1 MKRLNADVVIAL
13 LLLTI
18 STVFFVDTF
27 TYGRAG
33 LAIVGAKLWPR
44 AIMIALGVLSALYFV
59 QSIRKEGSPP
69 SAGQGAKTWI
79 VENRNVVACFAL
91 YALFLASLPW
101 LGMLLGGAAF
111 VFATLTVLGHR
122 DMKSHLVHL
131 AVAVLSVGLM
141 WSIFTFALGVV
152 LPEGEILPR

>member
-18 STVFFVDTF
+18 SAVFFIDTF

-44 AIMIALGVLSALYFV
+44 AIMIALGVLSALYLV
-59 QSIRKEGSPP
+59 QSIRKETVP
-69 SAGQGAKTWI
+69 STSQGAKAW
-79 VENRNVVACFAL
+79 VAENCNVIACFAL
-91 YALFLASLPW
+91 YALFLAALPW
-101 LGMLLGGAAF
+101 LGMLLGGIGF

-131 AVAVLSVGLM
+131 AVAAFSVGLM

-152 LPEGEILPR
+152 LPEGDILPR

>member
-18 STVFFVDTF
+18 SAAFFVDTF

-44 AIMIALGVLSALYFV
+44 AIMIALGVLSALYLV
-59 QSIRKEGSPP
+59 QAIRKETVP
-69 SAGQGAKTWI
+69 SASRGAEAWI
-79 VENRNVVACFAL
+79 AENRNVVACFAL
-91 YALFLASLPW
+91 YALFLAALPW
-101 LGMLLGGAAF
+101 LGMLLGGIAF

>member
-18 STVFFVDTF
+18 SAVFFVDTF

-44 AIMIALGVLSALYFV
+44 AIMIALGVLSALYLA
-59 QSIRKEGSPP
+59 QAIRQE
-69 SAGQGAKTWI
+69 SAPGTSRGAKTWLA
-79 VENRNVVACFAL
+79 ENRNVVACFAL
-91 YALFLASLPW
+91 YALFLVGLPW
-101 LGMLLGGAAF
+101 LGMLLGGIAF

>member
-1 MKRLNADVVIAL
+1 MKRIDADVVIAL

-18 STVFFVDTF
+18 SAVFFLDTF
-27 TYGRAG
+27 TYERAG

-44 AIMIALGVLSALYFV
+44 AIMAALGVLSALYLA
-59 QSIRKEGSPP
+59 QSIRKEAAP
-69 SAGQGAKTWI
+69 STGQGAKAWAAA
-79 VENRNVVACFAL
+79 NRNVIACFAL

-101 LGMLLGGAAF
+101 LGMLLGGVGF

-131 AVAVLSVGLM
+131 AVAVVSVGLM

>member
-18 STVFFVDTF
+18 SAVFFLDTL

-44 AIMIALGVLSALYFV
+44 AIMIALGVLSALYLI
-59 QSIRKEGSPP
+59 QSIRKDTVP
-69 SAGQGAKTWI
+69 SASRGTKAW
-79 VENRNVVACFAL
+79 VAENRNVVACFAL
-91 YALFLASLPW
+91 YALFLAVLPW
-101 LGMLLGGAAF
+101 LGMLLGGIAF

-122 DMKSHLVHL
+122 DVKSHLVHL
-131 AVAVLSVGLM
+131 AVAVVSVGLM

>member
-18 STVFFVDTF
+18 SAVFLVDTF

-33 LAIVGAKLWPR
+33 LAIVGAKLWPS
-44 AIMIALGVLSALYFV
+44 AIMIALGVLAALYLI
-59 QSIRKEGSPP
+59 QSIRKEPVAPTS
-69 SAGQGAKTWI
+69 QGAKAWI
-79 VENRNVVACFAL
+79 AENRNVITCFAL
-91 YALFLASLPW
+91 YALFLVGLPW
-101 LGMLLGGAAF
+101 LGMLLGGIAF

-131 AVAVLSVGLM
+131 AVAAVSVGAM

>member
-1 MKRLNADVVIAL
+1 MKRINADVVIAL

-33 LAIVGAKLWPR
+33 LAIIGAKLWPR
-44 AIMIALGVLSALYFV
+44 AIMLALGVLSVAYLV
-59 QSIRKEGSPP
+59 QSIRKGTPP
-69 SAGQGAKTWI
+69 SSGQGAKAWI
-79 VENRNVVACFAL
+79 AENRNVIACFAL
-91 YALFLASLPW
+91 YGIFLAGLPW
-101 LGMLLGGAAF
+101 LGMLLGGVAF

-122 DMKSHLVHL
+122 DLKSHLVHL

-152 LPEGEILPR
+152 LPEGEILPRW

>member
-18 STVFFVDTF
+18 SAVFFLDTF

-44 AIMIALGVLSALYFV
+44 AIMIALGVLSALYLI
-59 QSIRKEGSPP
+59 QSIRKE
-69 SAGQGAKTWI
+69 SAPGASRGVMAWI
-79 VENRNVVACFAL
+79 AENRNVIVCFAL
-91 YALFLASLPW
+91 YALFLAALPW
-101 LGMLLGGAAF
+101 LGMLLGGIAF

-122 DMKSHLVHL
+122 DMKSHLMHL